1 MSHQLCLI
9 LVSPTVYL
17 FEVESWFHRSGR
29 QSLKMSFLHLL
40 TKSSLPPA
48 TDSKNGMVN
57 SGADRIC
64 DSWESLELEYP
75 LQN

>member
-9 LVSPTVYL
+9 LVSPTVYF
-17 FEVESWFHRSGR
+17 FEVVSWYHRSGR

-40 TKSSLPPA
+40 NKSSPLPA

-57 SGADRIC
+57 SGTDRIC